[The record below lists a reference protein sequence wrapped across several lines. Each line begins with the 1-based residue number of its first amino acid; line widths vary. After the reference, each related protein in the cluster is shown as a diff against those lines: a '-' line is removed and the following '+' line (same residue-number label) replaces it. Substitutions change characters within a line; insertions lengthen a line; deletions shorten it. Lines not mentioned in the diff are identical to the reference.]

1 MTLHTGTFAPSRV
14 LENPCPRL
22 VFVSLTRVFE
32 CISCIFFFV
41 CCTKIPAR
49 ELFRRVFECTCRITL
64 YTDNTYDSW
73 FAHDTQSRSERRRKT
88 APLPKG
94 AEGAKEARPCE
105 PTRTGARQGPAA
117 ASSCQR
123 SCPAAAAGLRAAGTG
138 NGHREGWLEPRTSP
152 DNVLRKHEG
161 CDEESA
167 RWRVQG
173 ALEQLGRRG
182 ALVSGWAA

>member
-1 MTLHTGTFAPSRV
+1 MGSAVRIEIDRGVPKSDLRVVLRSGRAAPLRIEKCTYLHR
-14 LENPCPRL
+14 
-22 VFVSLTRVFE
+22 
-32 CISCIFFFV
+32 I
-41 CCTKIPAR
+41 
-49 ELFRRVFECTCRITL
+49 FECTCRITL

-73 FAHDTQSRSERRRKT
+73 LAHDPHSRQVRGRKAAT
-88 APLPKG
+88 LPKG
-94 AEGAKEARPCE
+94 AWGAQEACLCE
-105 PTRTGARQGPAA
+105 PVRTGARQGPTA

-123 SCPAAAAGLRAAGTG
+123 LQPVAPADLGAAGTH
-138 NGHREGWLEPRTSP
+138 NEHREGSFEPRTSTEI
-152 DNVLRKHEG
+152 VLRKHEE